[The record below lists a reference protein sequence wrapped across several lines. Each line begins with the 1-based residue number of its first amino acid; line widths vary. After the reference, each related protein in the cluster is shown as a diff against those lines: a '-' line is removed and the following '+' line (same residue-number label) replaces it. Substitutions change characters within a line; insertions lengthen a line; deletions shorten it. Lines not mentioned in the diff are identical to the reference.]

1 MKPVNLSRRLVLETP
16 QMVADGAG
24 GFSRVWVSLGVLWG
38 EVLAGTGREAAG
50 EEINV
55 ASVNYR
61 VTVRGAAVGST
72 ARPKP
77 EQRLRDGSR
86 LFVILAVSERDA
98 EGLYLTCITRE
109 ELPT

>member
-61 VTVRGAAVGST
+61 VTVRGAVVGST
-72 ARPKP
+72 ARP
-77 EQRLRDGSR
+77 
-86 LFVILAVSERDA
+86 
-98 EGLYLTCITRE
+98 
-109 ELPT
+109 

>member
-1 MKPVNLSRRLVLETP
+1 MKPVKLSRRLVLETP

-24 GFSRVWVSLGVLWG
+24 GFSLIWVSMGVLWG

-50 EEINV
+50 EEVNI

-61 VTVRGAAVGST
+61 ITVRGAPIGST

-77 EQRLRDGSR
+77 EQRLRDGTR
-86 LFVILAVSERDA
+86 VFVIQAVSERDA